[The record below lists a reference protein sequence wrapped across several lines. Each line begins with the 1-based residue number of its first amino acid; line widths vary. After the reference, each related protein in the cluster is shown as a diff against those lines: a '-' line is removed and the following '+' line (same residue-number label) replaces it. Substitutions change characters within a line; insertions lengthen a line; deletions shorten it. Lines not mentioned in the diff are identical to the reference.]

1 MVTFYCHDLHKKQNK
16 QSYGTQIEREL
27 CFIYYSS
34 FLAMKNNHHGILIKS
49 IVTSVPI
56 FVLNY
61 PKYQFSNRQYTKGNF
76 RSIHISFH
84 THCAQIQRVNQ

>member
-1 MVTFYCHDLHKKQNK
+1 MARKLKENYV
-16 QSYGTQIEREL
+16 S
-27 CFIYYSS
+27 FIILL

-76 RSIHISFH
+76 PSIHISFH
-84 THCAQIQRVNQ
+84 AHFAQIQRVNQ